1 MALVSTGADG
11 DASAVVGGLLGEA
24 NVPDVLGG
32 GAHLSE
38 PRCGACSPP
47 LTEPPL
53 LLGGSSS
60 AAAS

>member
-32 GAHLSE
+32 CAHLSE
-38 PRCGACSPP
+38 RRGGACSPP
-47 LTEPPL
+47 LTERRL
-53 LLGGSSS
+53 LLGGFSSG
-60 AAAS
+60 AAS